1 MAKKC
6 VSWRKSGPTSNELV
20 HSNRMYIAWTAQ
32 ESRISLQWT
41 QDHRTGG
48 FCSSWSSRCRNMP
61 RQKDT
66 VRLFCP
72 LPNRPVHWYASW
84 LNFYTIHH
92 RVIRWWLSSCHWIIG
107 WVVSYSAM
115 SVDIAGQSAVSSTI
129 SFCPRNDL
137 VRNISSDTSTVIFS
151 GPDELPWHFQL
162 HSTTNRL
169 ASAST

>member
-1 MAKKC
+1 MCILTQIWSHTQWA
-6 VSWRKSGPTSNELV
+6 SAFKSHLY
-20 HSNRMYIAWTAQ
+20 RLDR
-32 ESRISLQWT
+32 SRISLQWT
-41 QDHRTGG
+41 QDHRTIWWL
-48 FCSSWSSRCRNMP
+48 CSSWSSRCRNICLAK
-61 RQKDT
+61 RHGT
-66 VRLFCP
+66 LFCP
-72 LPNRPVHWYASW
+72 FAKPSGALICIVAKLLY
-84 LNFYTIHH
+84 IHH
-92 RVIRWWLSSCHWIIG
+92 RVIGWWLSSCHWIIG

-115 SVDIAGQSAVSSTI
+115 SVDIAGQSAVSSTV